1 MQQAALVKHDLYYQ
15 QKTTVTLKKGKGL
28 VEEKEMLDRPIV
40 DQKRPGLSFQNVN
53 NTTPLMKLS
62 ALLKLHI
69 DFSYHPSDHWT
80 ASSPNFILIICMKPV
95 ILIMSWYYQEKF
107 ALGHSCDLGVK
118 SSQWSDFCL
127 QAGIT
132 RNTCFYTWLIKVIA
146 PNVPGK
152 FLLFMLFW

>member
-1 MQQAALVKHDLYYQ
+1 MICVTNRKQHLKAKVWLKRKRCWTDL
-15 QKTTVTLKKGKGL
+15 
-28 VEEKEMLDRPIV
+28 
-40 DQKRPGLSFQNVN
+40 DQKRPGLSFQNVH
-53 NTTPLMKLS
+53 NTTPSMKLS

-69 DFSYHPSDHWT
+69 DFSYNPSDHWT
-80 ASSPNFILIICMKPV
+80 ASPPNFILIICMKPV

-132 RNTCFYTWLIKVIA
+132 RNTCFYTWLNKVIT

>member
-1 MQQAALVKHDLYYQ
+1 MKRKRCWTDL
-15 QKTTVTLKKGKGL
+15 
-28 VEEKEMLDRPIV
+28 
-40 DQKRPGLSFQNVN
+40 DQKRPGLSFQNVH
-53 NTTPLMKLS
+53 NTMPLMKLL

-80 ASSPNFILIICMKPV
+80 AIASPPNFILIICMKPV

-132 RNTCFYTWLIKVIA
+132 RNTCFYTWLNKVIT